1 LLFNKIIKDTMNLGN
16 YEITSN
22 VLLTQHLG
30 EIEVHLMVKRN
41 QLDSTELLVLVFR
54 WNCNKLGD
62 IGEKW

>member
-1 LLFNKIIKDTMNLGN
+1 MNLGN
-16 YEITSN
+16 YDITSN

-30 EIEVHLMVKRN
+30 EIEVHQMVKRN
-41 QLDSTELLVLVFR
+41 QLDSPELSVLVFR

>member
-1 LLFNKIIKDTMNLGN
+1 MNLGN

-41 QLDSTELLVLVFR
+41 QLDSPELLVLVFR

>member
-1 LLFNKIIKDTMNLGN
+1 MNLGN
-16 YEITSN
+16 SEITSN

-30 EIEVHLMVKRN
+30 EIEVHLMFKRN
-41 QLDSTELLVLVFR
+41 QLDSTELLVLVLR